1 MAKLS
6 RRNLLAGAVAAPV
19 IAKGHL
25 SSVTLTVSSSPDRL
39 IAAAAE
45 WIAADQHLSAMEL
58 RWQDFESRLF
68 AKARQT
74 NESCATAQ
82 SSDLPEAQA
91 MRELEIEIEAACLQ
105 RETLAE
111 AVSHMP
117 ATTIASAVAKIELG
131 LKVQGPF
138 DWRDHALE
146 LLEGGIAELREVLSH
161 SCAATFSSSR

>member
-91 MRELEIEIEAACLQ
+91 NRRIPWRPSSNWRRLVTCSLPKPAHGAHPGPMPRPDARRQTQSARARE
-105 RETLAE
+105 
-111 AVSHMP
+111 S
-117 ATTIASAVAKIELG
+117 LG
-131 LKVQGPF
+131 V
-138 DWRDHALE
+138 WRL
-146 LLEGGIAELREVLSH
+146 I
-161 SCAATFSSSR
+161 